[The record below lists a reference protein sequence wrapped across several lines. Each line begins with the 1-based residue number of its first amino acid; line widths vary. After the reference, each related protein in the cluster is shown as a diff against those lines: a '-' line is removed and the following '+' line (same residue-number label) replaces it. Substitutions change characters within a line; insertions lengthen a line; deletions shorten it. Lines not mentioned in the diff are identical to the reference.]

1 MKLFLSLA
9 LLLAVC
15 AIPSWMVYRGQD
27 LEETEDSDL
36 RVKLRSLSDE
46 DNAYAYLTRV
56 AEDLEWP
63 EGAAVTPELLDQ
75 NRYAL
80 KHLVHLLAAPE
91 MQFPPYLAPGDEA
104 PDVTRWIHI
113 AELLGQ
119 RAWLRTDYAQQRL
132 ALADGIAILRMG
144 KLIEGA
150 RAAAVVHARAGITIK
165 GIGLDSLEDTVN
177 RRPLEPGRAR
187 RLIRQV
193 EALRSDP
200 DARARMWATEYQSI
214 KTGAVR
220 AFESGFADR
229 DVRIGAFSGLS
240 RQAIRLAPDS
250 YIFHPNRT
258 FSELA
263 KLFRAL
269 QADAPRVCSELSAA
283 RELANRYNYTGW
295 RQLVAPNGVGQLYM
309 AVLAPDFRAFERA
322 RCHADTRI
330 SLLQARL
337 AVEAYQAE
345 RGKPPESLGAL
356 VPNYVAVLPPD
367 GFDGKPVRFS
377 RERRQLWSEGD
388 ESLSISF

>member
-9 LLLAVC
+9 LLLTVC
-15 AIPSWMVYRGQD
+15 AVPSWMIYQGRD
-27 LEETEDSDL
+27 MEETPDSDL
-36 RVKLRSLSDE
+36 RVKLRTLSEE
-46 DNAYAYLTRV
+46 DNAYTYLIRTS
-56 AEDLEWP
+56 EELEWP
-63 EGAAVTPELLDQ
+63 EGATASAELLDQ

-91 MQFPPYLAPGDEA
+91 MQFPPYLGPGDEA
-104 PDVTRWIHI
+104 PDVVPWIRI

-132 ALADGIAILRMG
+132 ALADGIAILRLG
-144 KLIEGA
+144 RLIEGA
-150 RAAAVVHARAGITIK
+150 RGAALVHARAGIRIK
-165 GIGLDSLEDTVN
+165 GIGLNSLEDTVN

-187 RLIRQV
+187 RLVRQV
-193 EALRSDP
+193 EVLRSDP

-229 DVRIGAFSGLS
+229 DARVGAFSGLR

-263 KLFRAL
+263 EFFRAL

-283 RELANRYNYTGW
+283 RELASRYNYTGW

-309 AVLAPDFRAFERA
+309 ATLAPDFRGFEQE
-322 RCHADTRI
+322 RCQTDTRI
-330 SLLQARL
+330 SLLQTRL
-337 AVEAYQAE
+337 AVEAYLAE
-345 RGKPPESLGAL
+345 RGKLPESLGAL
-356 VPNYVAVLPPD
+356 VPNYMPALPPD
-367 GFDGKPVRFS
+367 GFDGKPLRFS
-377 RERRQLWSEGD
+377 KERRQLWSQADEG
-388 ESLSISF
+388 LSVSF

>member
-165 GIGLDSLEDTVN
+165 GIGLGT
-177 RRPLEPGRAR
+177 
-187 RLIRQV
+187 
-193 EALRSDP
+193 
-200 DARARMWATEYQSI
+200 
-214 KTGAVR
+214 
-220 AFESGFADR
+220 
-229 DVRIGAFSGLS
+229 
-240 RQAIRLAPDS
+240 
-250 YIFHPNRT
+250 
-258 FSELA
+258 
-263 KLFRAL
+263 
-269 QADAPRVCSELSAA
+269 
-283 RELANRYNYTGW
+283 
-295 RQLVAPNGVGQLYM
+295 
-309 AVLAPDFRAFERA
+309 
-322 RCHADTRI
+322 RCA
-330 SLLQARL
+330 
-337 AVEAYQAE
+337 
-345 RGKPPESLGAL
+345 
-356 VPNYVAVLPPD
+356 
-367 GFDGKPVRFS
+367 
-377 RERRQLWSEGD
+377 
-388 ESLSISF
+388 